1 MVSPCRGSE
10 THFQPSD
17 QPASAASP
25 GSGPDQ
31 RHSPGAARRGCGRTH
46 RAVRPRPA
54 GRALP
59 FALEV
64 VAFGDEE
71 GTRFGT
77 PLLGSR
83 ALAGTWQAES
93 WELRDRN
100 GVRLEAAYRPFGL
113 DPALIGAA
121 ARTPANLIGYLEAHI
136 EQGPVLDDSGLA
148 LGLALGVAS
157 SIAGARRFNLVIE
170 GAAAH
175 SDARD
180 GGLPPTPFSMA
191 GHDAMA
197 LAALTD
203 IGMLL
208 VRCRG
213 GISHHPDESVTEAD
227 VALALDAFEA
237 AVLALA
243 EQYDAEEMDSEFDA
257 RACALLDFRG
267 DSDRSGRATGRYTGG
282 YDPDQNRSDRHDS
295 DRLDSDRHA
304 SDLREADRCASDRHD
319 TDPAAQ

>member
-1 MVSPCRGSE
+1 MKHISSLPINPPARLLMGPGPINADPRVPLAVAVSERI
-10 THFQPSD
+10 
-17 QPASAASP
+17 
-25 GSGPDQ
+25 
-31 RHSPGAARRGCGRTH
+31 ARS
-46 RAVRPRPA
+46 

-59 FALEV
+59 FALGV

-77 PLLGSR
+77 TLLGSR

-100 GVRLEAAYRPFGL
+100 GVRLEAACRAFGL

-136 EQGPVLDDSGLA
+136 EQGPVLDDSALA
-148 LGLALGVAS
+148 FGVAS

-170 GAAAH
+170 GAAEH
-175 SDARD
+175 SGARD
-180 GGLPPTPFSMA
+180 GDLPSTPFSMA

-213 GISHHPDESVTEAD
+213 GVSHHPDESVTEAD
-227 VALALDAFEA
+227 VALALDASEA
-237 AVLALA
+237 AMLALA
-243 EQYDAEEMDSEFDA
+243 EQYDVEEMDSEFDA

-267 DSDRSGRATGRYTGG
+267 DSGRRGRTTGRHAGG
-282 YDPDQNRSDRHDS
+282 CIPDQNRSDRHDS
-295 DRLDSDRHA
+295 DRHDSDRHA
-304 SDLREADRCASDRHD
+304 SDLRASDRRASDRLD

>member
-1 MVSPCRGSE
+1 MKHISSLPIN
-10 THFQPSD
+10 P
-17 QPASAASP
+17 PARLLLGPGPIDAAP
-25 GSGPDQ
+25 
-31 RHSPGAARRGCGRTH
+31 RVL
-46 RAVRPRPA
+46 RAVA
-54 GRALP
+54 
-59 FALEV
+59 
-64 VAFGDEE
+64 VAER
-71 GTRFGT
+71 TAV
-77 PLLGSR
+77 LGSR

-100 GVRLEAAYRPFGL
+100 GVRLEAAYRSFGL

-121 ARTPANLIGYLEAHI
+121 ARTPANLIGDLEAHI
-136 EQGPVLDDSGLA
+136 EQGPVLDDS
-148 LGLALGVAS
+148 GLALGVAS

-213 GISHHPDESVTEAD
+213 GVSHHPDESVTEAD
-227 VALALDAFEA
+227 VALALDSFEA

-257 RACALLDFRG
+257 RACGLLDFRG
-267 DSDRSGRATGRYTGG
+267 DSDRSGRATGRHTGG

-295 DRLDSDRHA
+295 DWHDSDRHDSDRHT
-304 SDLREADRCASDRHD
+304 SDLREADRCASDRLD